1 MIFALVIITSIYLC
15 AITVQDLR
23 ERQIYT
29 FPCSVLTILWVI
41 VNMSIK
47 MEPWYMTTL
56 YMVICV
62 IIAKALDY
70 KHIWGAGDSDLFVLF
85 TILYETFRVACFS
98 IESLCL
104 EILLFA
110 LAMIL
115 SLGIAW
121 VEAKIRKE
129 KLGKNSS
136 IAVAPGLAIVTMIL
150 MWKGVIG
157 C

>member
-1 MIFALVIITSIYLC
+1 
-15 AITVQDLR
+15 
-23 ERQIYT
+23 
-29 FPCSVLTILWVI
+29 
-41 VNMSIK
+41 
-47 MEPWYMTTL
+47 MTAL